1 VVAVSERSTPKGV
14 TMSRINTVLGSIS
27 PADLGTT
34 LVHEHCV
41 IGFPG
46 WEWDPLPGPPNRK
59 KMVRACLRVLEPA
72 KACGLQ
78 SLVEVTPS
86 DLSRDVDIMKEV
98 SEKSQINIICSTGKY
113 TDENGVWAYLK
124 WRDKLKLGDIET
136 DLYDLFMQEI
146 TIGIGRSGAK
156 AGAIKVATSLNTIAS
171 SEEAVLRAAARACKE
186 TGVPVITHTE
196 DGTMG
201 PEQADILIAGGLDP
215 KRIMIGH
222 MCGNPSLHYQKDVLS
237 KGVNIA
243 FDRFGIEI
251 FLSDAVRIKTL
262 VALLGEGFAENIM
275 LSQDYVGA
283 SFGRGGIWPEYMLPH
298 VTNWSYAHI
307 FHTIIPALKQVG
319 ISDQQIGTM
328 MVDNPRRL
336 LAGEL

>member
-1 VVAVSERSTPKGV
+1 
-14 TMSRINTVLGSIS
+14 MSHINTVLGPIS
-27 PADLGTT
+27 PADLGVT

-46 WEWDPLPGPPNRK
+46 WEWDPLSGLPDRK
-59 KMVRACLRVLEPA
+59 AMVKACLEVLEPA

-124 WRDKLKLGDIET
+124 WRDKLKLGDMET
-136 DLYDLFMQEI
+136 DLYDFFMQEI
-146 TIGIGRSGAK
+146 TSGIGQSGVK
-156 AGAIKVATSLNTIAS
+156 AGAIKVATGLNRIAP

-201 PEQADILIAGGLDP
+201 PEQADILMAEGMDP

-222 MCGNPSLHYQKDVLS
+222 MCGNPSQHYQKEVLC

-251 FLSDAVRIKTL
+251 FLSDAVRLKTL
-262 VALLGEGFAENIM
+262 IALLGEGFVENIM

-283 SFGRGGIWPEYMLPH
+283 SFGRGGLWPEHMSPN
-298 VTNWSYAHI
+298 VANWSYAHI
-307 FHTIIPALKQVG
+307 FHTIIPVLKKAG
-319 ISDQQIGTM
+319 ITDEQIGTM

-336 LAGEL
+336 LSGE